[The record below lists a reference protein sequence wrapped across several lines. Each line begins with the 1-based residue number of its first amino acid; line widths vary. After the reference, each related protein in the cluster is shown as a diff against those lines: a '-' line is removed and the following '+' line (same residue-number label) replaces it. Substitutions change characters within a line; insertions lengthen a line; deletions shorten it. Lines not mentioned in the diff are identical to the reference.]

1 MRFPFYAFILHKNT
15 HTDFYM
21 QPETFPLV
29 NYLINFRVYRRI
41 YQWPGAGR

>member
-21 QPETFPLV
+21 QPETFLLV
-29 NYLINFRVYRRI
+29 NYLINCRVYRRI
-41 YQWPGAGR
+41 YQWSGAGR